1 MTQAMMIKQIEEL
14 NEWEQILEE
23 AKAQAEAIKD
33 SIKAEMEMLDVEEM
47 TVGMYVVKYSTILSN
62 RFDTTSFKR
71 QYNEIYKQYTKQVT
85 SKRFSVTC

>member
-47 TVGMYVVKYSTILSN
+47 TVGMYVVKYNTILSN

>member
-62 RFDTTSFKR
+62 RLDTTSFKR